1 MKRGLKMKDTLY
13 FAQTNLR
20 ETLKLLTRYGK
31 KATILAG
38 GTDLVPKINS
48 YELKPDVLVYIG
60 GLGLDYMKEKD
71 GKLLIG
77 AATPMAKIAASKL
90 VARKAGALAE
100 AARQAGTAAV
110 RTAATIGGNLA
121 NASPAADLATP
132 LLAMDAELL
141 LMNSK
146 GKRVVALKDFFKGPG
161 KTVLKPGE
169 LITEV
174 SVPVPKGK
182 TVFLK
187 LGRRKAM
194 TLSVVN
200 TAVGLQMEGKKCKEA
215 RIVVG
220 SVAPTPLRCTRAEG
234 LLKGKEVDRTLI
246 TQCATEALA
255 ASKPVDDQRAT
266 AWYRKQAGTVLVARA
281 LAQAAG
287 VENE

>member
-1 MKRGLKMKDTLY
+1 MKGTLY
-13 FAQTNLR
+13 FAQTNVR
-20 ETLKLLTRYGK
+20 ETLKLLSQYGR

-38 GTDLVPKINS
+38 GTDLVPKINY

-60 GLGLDYMKEKD
+60 DLGLDYIREKG

-90 VARKAGALAE
+90 VAKKASALGE

-121 NASPAADLATP
+121 NASPAADLAPP

-141 LMNSK
+141 LMSSQ
-146 GKRVVALKDFFKGPG
+146 GKRIVALKDFFKGPG

-169 LITEV
+169 LIAEISMTL
-174 SVPVPKGK
+174 PKGK

-187 LGRRKAM
+187 LGKRKAM
-194 TLSVVN
+194 SLSVVN
-200 TAVGLQMEGKKCKEA
+200 VAVCLDMEGKRCKRA
-215 RIVVG
+215 RIAVG
-220 SVAPTPLRCTRAEG
+220 SVAPTPLRCNGAEA
-234 LLKGKEVDRTLI
+234 LLMGKKVDPELI
-246 TQCATEALA
+246 AQCAAEAMA
-255 ASKPVDDQRAT
+255 ASTPIDDQRAT
-266 AWYRKQAGTVLVARA
+266 AWYRKQAGTALVGRA

-287 VENE
+287 VESE

>member
-1 MKRGLKMKDTLY
+1 MKDTLY
-13 FAQTNLR
+13 FAPTDVR
-20 ETLKLLTRYGK
+20 ETLKLLGQYGR

-38 GTDLVPKINS
+38 GTDLVPKINY

-60 GLGLDYMKEKD
+60 ELGLDYIKEKG

-77 AATPMAKIAASKL
+77 AATSMAQIAANRL
-90 VARKAGALAE
+90 VAKKASALAE

-132 LLAMDAELL
+132 LLAMDAQLL
-141 LMNSK
+141 LQSAK

-161 KTVLKPGE
+161 QTVLKPGE

-174 SVPVPKGK
+174 SVPMPKGK

-200 TAVGLQMEGKKCKEA
+200 VAVRLHMAGKKCQEA
-215 RIVVG
+215 RIAIG
-220 SVAPTPLRCTRAEG
+220 SVAPRPLRCTKAEG
-234 LLKGKEVDRTLI
+234 LLQGKAVDKALI
-246 TQCATEALA
+246 AECAAEAMA

-266 AWYRKQAGTVLVARA
+266 AWYRKQAGNVLVARA

>member
-1 MKRGLKMKDTLY
+1 MKGTLY
-13 FAQTNLR
+13 FAQTNVR
-20 ETLKLLTRYGK
+20 ETLKLLSQYGR

-38 GTDLVPKINS
+38 GTDLVPKINY

-60 GLGLDYMKEKD
+60 DLGLDYIREKG

-90 VARKAGALAE
+90 VAKKASALGE

-121 NASPAADLATP
+121 NASPAADLAPP

-141 LMNSK
+141 LMSSQ
-146 GKRVVALKDFFKGPG
+146 GKRIVALKDFFKGPG

-169 LITEV
+169 LIAEISMTM
-174 SVPVPKGK
+174 PKGK

-187 LGRRKAM
+187 LGKRKAM
-194 TLSVVN
+194 SLSVVN
-200 TAVGLQMEGKKCKEA
+200 VAVCLDMEGKRCKRA
-215 RIVVG
+215 RIAVG
-220 SVAPTPLRCTRAEG
+220 SVAPTPLRCNGAEA
-234 LLKGKEVDRTLI
+234 LLMGKKVDPELI
-246 TQCATEALA
+246 AQCAAEAMA
-255 ASKPVDDQRAT
+255 ASTPIDDQRAT
-266 AWYRKQAGTVLVARA
+266 AWYRKQAGTALVGRA

-287 VENE
+287 VESE